1 VNILRILQQVD
12 RRFLYALL
20 MLAVC
25 IPFFFTGRIP
35 VPISPETRA
44 LYTRI
49 EELPPDS
56 FVLIGMDWSASTRGE
71 NGAQA
76 EALMRHLMKRRL
88 RFAMIAFANPQGST
102 LGQELA
108 ERLQGEYGVTQG
120 KDWCDFGYKT
130 DQQNFLQAFVRNIPA
145 SVGTDERGLPLE
157 TLPVMKGIYSGK
169 DISLFLEI
177 TGTNTYN
184 VYIQFLQGPANVP
197 MGVALTAVM
206 SAEAYNYLDSK
217 QIIGLVNGL
226 KGAIEYEQLLPAFG
240 KASHASNSS
249 SLAHLL
255 IITFII
261 LGNIAML
268 LERRQRSRP
277 GGMSSSQ
284 QPSSQNSSSQRGTQ

>member
-1 VNILRILQQVD
+1 MYLLRILQQVD

-25 IPFFFTGRIP
+25 IPFFFKGRIP
-35 VPISPETRA
+35 VPISPETRS

-49 EELPPDS
+49 EELPPGS
-56 FVLIGMDWSASTRGE
+56 FVLVGMDWSASTRGE
-71 NGAQA
+71 NGAQS
-76 EALMRHLMKRRL
+76 EALLRHLMKRHL

-120 KDWCDFGYKT
+120 VDWCNFGYKA
-130 DQQNFLQAFVRNIPA
+130 DQPNFLQAFIRNIPA
-145 SVGTDERGLPLE
+145 SVGTDARGLPIE
-157 TLPVMKGIYSGK
+157 TLPVMKGINSGK
-169 DISLFLEI
+169 DIALLLEI

-184 VYIQFLQGPANVP
+184 TYIQFLQGPANVP

-217 QIIGLVNGL
+217 QLIGLVNGL
-226 KGAIEYEQLLPAFG
+226 KGAIEYEQILGAFG
-240 KASHASNSS
+240 KASRASNSS

-268 LERRQRSRP
+268 LERRQRARP
-277 GGMSSSQ
+277 NDT
-284 QPSSQNSSSQRGTQ
+284 PSSPMRGTS